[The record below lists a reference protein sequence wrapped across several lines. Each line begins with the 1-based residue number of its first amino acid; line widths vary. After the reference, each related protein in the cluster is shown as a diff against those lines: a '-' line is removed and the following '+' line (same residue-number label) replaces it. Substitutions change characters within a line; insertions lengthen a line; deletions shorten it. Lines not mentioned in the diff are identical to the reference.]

1 MDEITKISW
10 DKKDSGWLATLFGT
24 ALGAGILYL
33 PVQAAQAGF
42 FSLLFVAIIAL
53 PAIWIAHRNLTHFC
67 LSATHSEDDI
77 TSTATEKFGVKA
89 GGLLILAYV
98 MSIFPILL
106 LYGIGLTNVVIN
118 AFVHMFHLPAPSR
131 LITSFIILLIMT
143 AIVTHGEKLILSV
156 CGLLVV
162 PLACILVLIA
172 IYFIPLW
179 HMPSFGHFT
188 AMEFIKT
195 IVIMTPLLVFSFNH
209 TPACSSFAQTYRL
222 TYKSRELYNSKIKS
236 VLNAN
241 ILLLMVIILPFVFS
255 CVLAMTDMDIINA
268 IKDNIPAILAISN
281 GGHDMTWAPYAIT
294 FITFLAI
301 TSSFF
306 GVYIGSLEGC
316 NGLTTYIMKHACK
329 QDSFN
334 FNHHKTL
341 QHLIRAVIFLL
352 CWLTATLNFSVI
364 NIILTI
370 VAPVLAIILFI
381 MPVYSFYRVKELK
394 GYRCIPRDIFVL
406 VFGLVVI
413 AGFIIPLFIS

>member
-1 MDEITKISW
+1 MEEIIKRSW
-10 DKKDSGWLATLFGT
+10 NKKDSGWLATLFGT

-42 FSLLFVAIIAL
+42 FPLLLVAIVAL

-77 TSTATEKFGVKA
+77 TSTATEKFGIKA

-118 AFVHMFHLPAPSR
+118 AFVHIFNLPAPSR
-131 LITSFIILLIMT
+131 SLTSFIILIIMT
-143 AIVTHGEKLILSV
+143 ALVTHGEKLILSV

-162 PLACILVLIA
+162 PLACILILIA

-179 HMPSFGHFT
+179 HMPSVEHVT
-188 AMEFIKT
+188 TMELIKA

-222 TYKSRELYNSKIKS
+222 TYSSKDVYNRKIKS

-255 CVLAMTDMDIINA
+255 CVLAMTHMDIVNA

-281 GGHDMTWAPYAIT
+281 GGHMHWAPYAIT
-294 FITFLAI
+294 LITFLAI

-329 QDSFN
+329 QESFN
-334 FNHHKTL
+334 FNHHKTFQYL
-341 QHLIRAVIFLL
+341 VRTIIFLL

-381 MPVYSFYRVKELK
+381 MPVYSFYRIKELK
-394 GYRCIPRDIFVL
+394 SYRCIPRDIFVL

-413 AGFIIPLFIS
+413 AGFIIPLFVS